1 MKKKTAFAFALIT
14 PPRTSTST
22 SPHLLSKDKRRHLFA
37 KQRVNKKRNPLHVL
51 KMKVVN
57 IAKLSL
63 LIAIIAGSSTS
74 LVAAFSFNP
83 NPPPFPGS
91 PTPPSNNVP
100 SQEPPQ
106 MDPAGSGRY
115 DDTRPA
121 PGMSGV
127 ARPPPLSRE
136 NAGSSGGGRT
146 ASSINQP
153 LVRSARGT
161 GNDPVVGGSD
171 GTWWEAAGVAAYATK
186 GQ

>member
-1 MKKKTAFAFALIT
+1 MKIA
-14 PPRTSTST
+14 
-22 SPHLLSKDKRRHLFA
+22 
-37 KQRVNKKRNPLHVL
+37 
-51 KMKVVN
+51 N
-57 IAKLSL
+57 IVKSL
-63 LIAIIAGSSTS
+63 LFFASTVTSGSSSATF
-74 LVAAFSFNP
+74 VGAFSFNP

-91 PTPPSNNVP
+91 VPGNVP
-100 SQEPPQ
+100 PKNGANESPH
-106 MDPAGSGRY
+106 MDPTGSGRY

-127 ARPPPLSRE
+127 VRPPPLSRDSDE
-136 NAGSSGGGRT
+136 QDMSMAHVPVPPSAGSKGGRT

-186 GQ
+186 GQQGNFQT

>member
-1 MKKKTAFAFALIT
+1 MKIA
-14 PPRTSTST
+14 
-22 SPHLLSKDKRRHLFA
+22 
-37 KQRVNKKRNPLHVL
+37 
-51 KMKVVN
+51 KVVKSFVFL
-57 IAKLSL
+57 AAATS
-63 LIAIIAGSSTS
+63 GSSSTTF
-74 LVAAFSFNP
+74 VGAFSFNP

-91 PTPPSNNVP
+91 VPGNIPQQPPQVSAR
-100 SQEPPQ
+100 EPPQ
-106 MDPAGSGRY
+106 MDPAGCGRY

-127 ARPPPLSRE
+127 VRPPPLSRGRDE
-136 NAGSSGGGRT
+136 QGMSMTHLPPSGSNGGRT

-186 GQ
+186 GQQGNFQT

>member
-1 MKKKTAFAFALIT
+1 
-14 PPRTSTST
+14 
-22 SPHLLSKDKRRHLFA
+22 
-37 KQRVNKKRNPLHVL
+37 
-51 KMKVVN
+51 MKVVDITN
-57 IAKLSL
+57 PSL
-63 LIAIIAGSSTS
+63 LLAIVAGSSISTS
-74 LVAAFSFNP
+74 LVGAFSFNP

-91 PTPPSNNVP
+91 PTPSSNNIP
-100 SQEPPQ
+100 PQEPPQ

-115 DDTRPA
+115 DDARPA

-127 ARPPPLSRE
+127 ARPPPLSRD
-136 NAGSSGGGRT
+136 NAGSGSVGRT

-186 GQ
+186 GQQGNFQT

>member
-1 MKKKTAFAFALIT
+1 MKAFE
-14 PPRTSTST
+14 
-22 SPHLLSKDKRRHLFA
+22 A
-37 KQRVNKKRNPLHVL
+37 KEVNKKRKFPL
-51 KMKVVN
+51 KMKFIN
-57 IAKLSL
+57 TTKSSL
-63 LIAIIAGSSTS
+63 ILVIAGSSTS
-74 LVAAFSFNP
+74 CIGAFSFNP

-91 PTPPSNNVP
+91 PPSGNVP
-100 SQEPPQ
+100 PAQAAANEPPQ

-127 ARPPPLSRE
+127 ARPPPLSRDNTDE
-136 NAGSSGGGRT
+136 HMSMTNAPPSSGSGGRT

-171 GTWWEAAGVAAYATK
+171 GTWWEAAGVAAYATR
-186 GQ
+186 GQQGNFQT